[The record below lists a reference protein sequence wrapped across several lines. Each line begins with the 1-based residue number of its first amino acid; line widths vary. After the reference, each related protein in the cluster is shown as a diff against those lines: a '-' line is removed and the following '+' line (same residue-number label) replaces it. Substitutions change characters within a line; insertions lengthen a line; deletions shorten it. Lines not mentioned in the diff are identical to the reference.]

1 MKPLRRLKAIGPG
14 AVAAAAFI
22 GPGTVTTATLAGAQF
37 GYALAWALLFATL
50 AAIALQEMAA
60 RLGVVS
66 RLGLGEAALSA
77 FREQPIVRWL
87 MAGLIMAALFAG
99 NAAYEGGNIAG
110 AALGLEAALPG
121 LAPRAAIAGAIALL
135 AGALLAFGGYRLIEK
150 ALVVMVALMSL
161 CFLATAII
169 VRPDLAALARGLA
182 LPNLPDG
189 SLLIALGLVGTTIV
203 PYNLFLHAQTARA
216 KWSDASSLAE
226 ARFDT
231 TFSIGVGGLASILIL
246 VTAAAGLFGSGVVI
260 GGAADMAR
268 QLEPLAGGAATAL
281 MSAGLFAAGLTS
293 AITAP
298 LAAAYAASEIFRF
311 QSNPKSTPF
320 RAVALAVLTVGA
332 AAAMSGRQP
341 VQLIVFAQ
349 AANGLLLP
357 VFAAFLLYAVNR
369 RGLMGAHANGLVAN
383 LVGASAIALAAA
395 LGARALARAFGL
407 G

>member
-1 MKPLRRLKAIGPG
+1 MNPLRRLRAIGPG

-77 FREQPIVRWL
+77 FREQPAVRWL
-87 MAGLIMAALFAG
+87 MAGLMMAALFAG

-121 LAPRAAIAGAIALL
+121 LAPRAVIAGAIALI
-135 AGALLAFGGYRLIEK
+135 AGALLAFGGYQLIEK
-150 ALVVMVALMSL
+150 ALVAMVAMMSL
-161 CFLATAII
+161 AFLATAII

-216 KWSDASSLAE
+216 KWADAASLPA
-226 ARFDT
+226 ARFDA

-246 VTAAAGLFGSGVVI
+246 VTAAASLFGSGVVI
-260 GGAADMAR
+260 GGAAEMAR

-281 MSAGLFAAGLTS
+281 MAAGLFAAGLTS

-311 QSNPKSTPF
+311 RSDPKSAPF

-332 AAAMSGRQP
+332 LAAMSGRQP

-369 RGLMGAHANGLVAN
+369 RRLMGAHANGVGAN
-383 LVGASAIALAAA
+383 LVGAGVIALAAT